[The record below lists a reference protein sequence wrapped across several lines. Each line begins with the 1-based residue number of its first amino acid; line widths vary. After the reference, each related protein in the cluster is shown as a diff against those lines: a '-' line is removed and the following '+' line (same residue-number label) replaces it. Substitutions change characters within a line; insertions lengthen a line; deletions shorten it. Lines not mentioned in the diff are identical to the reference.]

1 MAYTENRTIFCPDF
15 GHFLGRLK
23 SCCVT
28 HIHDLPAG
36 DLGAHPTNLP
46 MFSYLFLAMLTHD
59 GIVDLGSSLQKNH
72 GSRLLDG
79 CKAAWDASGD
89 KDVYKTYEEEDAL
102 AEQEFVSKEP
112 WVLWQ
117 FSSPPR

>member
-1 MAYTENRTIFCPDF
+1 VGYTENRTIFCRDF
-15 GHFLGRLK
+15 GHFLGRFFL
-23 SCCVT
+23 SSVT
-28 HIHDLPAG
+28 QIHDLPAG

-46 MFSYLFLAMLTHD
+46 MFSYLFLAMLTY
-59 GIVDLGSSLQKNH
+59 
-72 GSRLLDG
+72 DG

-117 FSSPPR
+117 FSSPPRLRFRVSHTRMAEF